1 MIGSLIVLLVVGA
14 AVAGFAAWMRQ
25 SRPEP
30 SPDATVERAQ
40 PRRVSLLM
48 EAVGYIGTILVL
60 AGAFAF
66 AQQHWRDL
74 SEGGR
79 LAVLAVATL
88 VFLALG
94 IVTWSSAEPALRRL
108 AAVTWGVSVAAFAG
122 SVGMVNIL
130 VDTSGKTS
138 FLTIAT
144 TTAAYAV
151 ILWVLHQHGVQQAFA
166 FGALCVAV
174 GSIVNYVVT
183 DASGWMIA
191 VPLWALGAAWA
202 AAGWWRRIS
211 PWFVAFPLGL
221 LLALIT
227 PASIEH
233 PSGLRFGLGIATAA
247 AVMALAVIARLAPV
261 LAMGAVAGL
270 GYVIGAVTYYFGDTL
285 GVPASLAIAGLLI
298 LAMAAAAA
306 HWGWFG
312 HRRQRPDGH
321 HQRPEAGR
329 RGRVRSTTRQ
339 P

>member
-1 MIGSLIVLLVVGA
+1 MIGSLVVVLVVGA
-14 AVAGFAAWMRQ
+14 VVAGLAAWMRQ
-25 SRPEP
+25 SRPEA
-30 SPDATVERAQ
+30 SPDAKVEPTQ
-40 PRRVSLLM
+40 VRRVSLLM

-66 AQQHWRDL
+66 AQQHWRDI

-79 LAVLAVATL
+79 FAILAVAA
-88 VFLALG
+88 VAFLALG
-94 IVTWSSAEPALRRL
+94 AVAWSSAEPALRRL

-122 SVGMVNIL
+122 AAAMVNML
-130 VDTSGKTS
+130 LDTSGKTS

-144 TTAAYAV
+144 STAAYAV
-151 ILWVLHQHGVQQAFA
+151 ILWVLHRHGVQQAFA
-166 FGALCVAV
+166 FGALCVSV

-227 PASIEH
+227 PATVEH
-233 PSGLRFGLGIATAA
+233 PSGLRFGLGIVTAA

-270 GYVIGAVTYYFGDTL
+270 GYVIGTVAYYFGDTL

-298 LAMAAAAA
+298 LVMAAAAG
-306 HWGWFG
+306 HWGWFA
-312 HRRQRPDGH
+312 HARQRPGSH
-321 HQRPEAGR
+321 HRPDAGR

-339 P
+339 L